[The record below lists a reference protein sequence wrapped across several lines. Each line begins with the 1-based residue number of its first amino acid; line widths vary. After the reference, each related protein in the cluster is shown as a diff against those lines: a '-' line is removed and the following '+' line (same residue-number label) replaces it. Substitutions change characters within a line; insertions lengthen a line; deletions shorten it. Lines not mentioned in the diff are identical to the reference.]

1 MRLENCHNFADFR
14 TLARRRV
21 PRAIF
26 DYIDGGADDEVSK
39 RRNRDAIEA
48 CDLVPNVLRG
58 VGEVDLSVTVMGQR
72 LELPVYLSPTAL
84 QRVFHP
90 EGELASGAVAAQFGT
105 MFGVSS
111 IGTVSLTALR
121 ALGTAPQC
129 YQFYFHRD
137 RGLNRAMMQAARE
150 AGVEVMMLTVDSI
163 TGGNRE
169 RDKRSGFGIP
179 FRPKAG
185 AMLNFALRP
194 AWALG
199 YLRNPRIA
207 LPQLDAHVDLG
218 GSVMTIS
225 RYFTEM
231 LDPEMSWDDVAEM
244 VSDWGGPFCLKG
256 VMAAEDAVRAAEI
269 GCSGVILSNHSG
281 RQLDGTRAPF
291 DQLSEV
297 VDAAGH
303 RLDVL
308 VDGSFTRGN
317 HVLKALSLGAKAVG
331 LGSYY
336 LFALAAAGRPGVERA
351 MMLMRDELARDM
363 RLMGA
368 RHVADL
374 TRRNVRFRKDAQ
386 G

>member
-1 MRLENCHNFADFR
+1 
-14 TLARRRV
+14 
-21 PRAIF
+21 
-26 DYIDGGADDEVSK
+26 
-39 RRNRDAIEA
+39 
-48 CDLVPNVLRG
+48 
-58 VGEVDLSVTVMGQR
+58 
-72 LELPVYLSPTAL
+72 
-84 QRVFHP
+84 
-90 EGELASGAVAAQFGT
+90 
-105 MFGVSS
+105 
-111 IGTVSLTALR
+111 
-121 ALGTAPQC
+121 
-129 YQFYFHRD
+129 
-137 RGLNRAMMQAARE
+137 
-150 AGVEVMMLTVDSI
+150 
-163 TGGNRE
+163 
-169 RDKRSGFGIP
+169 
-179 FRPKAG
+179 
-185 AMLNFALRP
+185 
-194 AWALG
+194 
-199 YLRNPRIA
+199 
-207 LPQLDAHVDLG
+207 
-218 GSVMTIS
+218 
-225 RYFTEM
+225 
-231 LDPEMSWDDVAEM
+231 VAEM

-308 VDGSFTRGN
+308 VDGGFTRGN

-374 TRRNVRFRKDAQ
+374 TRGNVRFRKDAQ